1 MKEEEKTSEESL
13 REIKAID
20 VMNYPWYASKEL
32 VKKMFKADEY
42 KMMAKTTF
50 KTVLERM
57 GPGTPDWMAVG
68 ALTKSSLEEVLQEMD
83 EAGFEYVIMSDIKM
97 WSYRRHFKLIMGDP
111 ADGWGIETVK
121 KMVDESD
128 GRIVGGVGYNPF
140 RIKESLEEVERA
152 VKDYGFKYVW
162 IHPITFGISFNDKKL
177 YPLYI
182 KCIELDIP
190 CCMQVGHSAEP
201 LPSWMG
207 HPMNADEVAIDFPE
221 LKLVL
226 THTGWPWIHEWL
238 SMMWRHPN
246 VYGNIGAY
254 YPKDLDEDIIKFMDG
269 RLRHK
274 IMWATNGFGMTRC
287 KKEFLELPIRE
298 ETKRAVLWENAVK
311 VFKLEPLLKK
321 LSRI

>member
-1 MKEEEKTSEESL
+1 MAELKDY
-13 REIKAID
+13 RAID
-20 VMNYPWYASKEL
+20 SMCRPFYCEPELLKPLFEHYEFKVMAH
-32 VKKMFKADEY
+32 
-42 KMMAKTTF
+42 TTF
-50 KTVLERM
+50 SGVMKRLGIKEGEEWKVLAGLSKASVEDM
-57 GPGTPDWMAVG
+57 LA
-68 ALTKSSLEEVLQEMD
+68 EMD
-83 EAGFEYVIMSDIKM
+83 EIGVDLVLMDQMVM
-97 WSYRRHFKLIMGDP
+97 WSWREQKEMGHYSLEKMAELIEKSG
-111 ADGWGIETVK
+111 
-121 KMVDESD
+121 
-128 GRIVGGVGYNPF
+128 GRIVGGAGYNPF
-140 RIKESLEEVERA
+140 RIKESLEEIERA

-207 HPMNADEVAIDFPE
+207 HPMNVDEVAIDFPE